1 MKLDQLIEAVLYF
14 KGEPVLKKE
23 LAKILEISKD
33 TLKEALDT
41 LSGKMEG
48 RGIALVETEDDVS
61 LGTAS
66 GAAELIEQMT
76 KEELSRD
83 LGKAGLETLTVV
95 AYKGPI
101 SRSAIDN
108 IRGVNSSFILRNL
121 LIRGLVERVVDPT
134 DQRAFLYK
142 PTIDLLRFLGI
153 SKVDDLPEYVNIEEK
168 LDAPITEEDVEKV
181 EETAPESE
189 SPDDEIKDVF

>member
-1 MKLDQLIEAVLYF
+1 MKLDALIEAILYF
-14 KGEPVLKKE
+14 KGEPVTKKE
-23 LAKILEISKD
+23 LAKILEISKE
-33 TLKEALDT
+33 TLKEAIDT
-41 LSGKMEG
+41 LREKMEG
-48 RGIALVETEDDVS
+48 RGISLVETGDEVS
-61 LGTAS
+61 LGTAPDAS
-66 GAAELIEQMT
+66 ELISQMT

-121 LIRGLVERVVDPT
+121 MIRGLVERVIDPN

-142 PTIDLLRFLGI
+142 PTIDLLRFLGV
-153 SKVDDLPEYVNIEEK
+153 SRVDDLPEYVSIAEK
-168 LDAPITEEDVEKV
+168 LDTPLAEEIAVEDN
-181 EETAPESE
+181 ESALDF
-189 SPDDEIKDVF
+189 PDDGTQVEDK